1 MSPMLLVA
9 AREFRQIA
17 TTRSF
22 WVTLLILPLAIV
34 LSQVGARFLSA
45 PTNVAYVV
53 VDESGRYAPAIQRR
67 IRLDAERELLGELA
81 GYGAKWKL
89 HPTGGQA
96 VWGSGPH
103 WFTEPQIAAFEA
115 AGGLPAAQAQIAR
128 LKPSSAPDFRA
139 DPAPFVGVDPPAGVA
154 VNEGPERFGATLAPH
169 LKGDVATPIGPRPL
183 ALGVYIPANLGEPG
197 ATVRMWTNGRPNAE
211 LVDVIRQELTQ
222 VMRARALQASGL
234 DMAALARVQSVTASV
249 SLIQPPAG
257 SGRELVV
264 LRSALPL
271 GLAYLLL
278 MSLMISGA
286 WMLQGLM
293 EERSNK
299 LLEAVLACITPDELL
314 YGKLLGM
321 LGVGAVMILAW
332 IGFAIAAAFGVQG
345 VVADFLR
352 PALASLDSPWIGLA
366 LVYYFVAGYLCI
378 SMLFLAVG
386 SISENMRDAQGYLTP
401 MILGLTLPFVLMIRA
416 VLQNPDGPL
425 PRIMSW
431 IPIYTPFAMM
441 GRLGGGVSAWEVIG
455 SGLVLAVFVG
465 LELMLLG
472 RLFRASVL
480 QAGQPLRLRDL
491 PRLMRDQPA

>member
-53 VDESGRYAPAIQRR
+53 VDESGRYAPAIQHR
-67 IRLDAERELLGELA
+67 IQLDAERELLGELA
-81 GYGAKWKL
+81 AYAAKWKL
-89 HPTGGQA
+89 RPTGGQA
-96 VWGSGPH
+96 VWGAGPH
-103 WFTEPQIAAFEA
+103 WFTEPEVAAFEA

-128 LKPSSAPDFRA
+128 LKPPSAPDFRA
-139 DPAPFVGVDPPAGVA
+139 DPAPFVGVDPPAGV
-154 VNEGPERFGATLAPH
+154 VIDQGPQRFGATLAPH

-183 ALGVYIPANLGEPG
+183 ALGVYVPANLGEPG
-197 ATVRMWTNGRPNAE
+197 ATVRMWTNGRPNEE

-222 VMRARALQASGL
+222 AMRARALQASGL
-234 DMAALARVQSVTASV
+234 DIAALARVQSVTAPV
-249 SLIQPPAG
+249 SLTQPPAG

-264 LRSALPL
+264 LRSAPPL

-299 LLEAVLACITPDELL
+299 LLGV
-314 YGKLLGM
+314 

-332 IGFAIAAAFGVQG
+332 IGFAIVAAFGVQG

-366 LVYYFVAGYLCI
+366 LIYYFVAGYLCI

-401 MILGLTLPFVLMIRA
+401 MILALTLPFVLMIRA